1 MKLVIGTRGSE
12 LALWQARKVEQ
23 EISQRCSDIQIEIRI
38 VKTTGCLKQG
48 TTQAGVSDKKEWVHE
63 LEQALLA
70 GDIDIAVH
78 SAKDVPGDIVEG
90 TWITSV
96 LPRATPLDAII
107 ARKPFPTESLSACAG
122 SDSFSS
128 LKLIQSLPSG
138 ALLGT
143 ASKRRRAQL
152 LYQRPDLEIK
162 PLRGNVPTRLRKLSE
177 GDVDYAVLAAAGIER
192 LGLVPEHMTL
202 LSADLCL
209 PAVNQG
215 ILAVQARGSDDAVR
229 QILLSLVDTSTEQCF
244 LAEREVVRI
253 LGADCKSA
261 VGVFAEIAEARLSL
275 RAQVFS
281 VDGEVMIE
289 AIAHG
294 AVPGSDFLAQCQM
307 LGADVAKSLLVQGAE
322 KLLH

>member
-1 MKLVIGTRGSE
+1 MKLRIGTRGSE

-23 EISQRCSDIQIEIRI
+23 EIARHNHDVQIEIRI

-70 GDIDIAVH
+70 SDIDIAVH
-78 SAKDVPGDIVEG
+78 SAKDVPGDIVDG

-96 LPRATPLDAII
+96 LPRANPLDVLLS
-107 ARKPFPTESLSACAG
+107 RKPLSAGAVA
-122 SDSFSS
+122 SS
-128 LKLIQSLPSG
+128 SPSLELLQTLPSG
-138 ALLGT
+138 ARLGT

-152 LYQRPDLEIK
+152 LYQRPDLEIQ
-162 PLRGNVPTRLRKLSE
+162 PLRGNVPTRLRKLLE
-177 GDVDYAVLAAAGIER
+177 GDVDFAVLAAAGIER
-192 LGLVPEHMTL
+192 LGLFPEYMSL
-202 LSADLCL
+202 LSAELCL

-215 ILAVQARGSDDAVR
+215 ILAVQSRIEDDAVR
-229 QILLSLVDTSTEQCF
+229 RILLSLVDTSTEQCF
-244 LAEREVVRI
+244 IAEREVVRI
-253 LGADCKSA
+253 LGADCNSA
-261 VGVFAEIAEARLSL
+261 VGVFAEIVEARLSL

-289 AIAHG
+289 ARAEG
-294 AVPGSDFLAQCQM
+294 AVADRESIAQCQE
-307 LGADVAKSLLVQGAE
+307 LGAGVAKSLLAQGAE